1 MIDAR
6 IRKSLPGGDDS
17 HPFTLDLHI
26 ATNAGI
32 TVLFGPSG
40 AGKSLTLDSIAGFV
54 TPTEGRILVDD
65 VLLFD
70 AAARVNVP
78 PRSRHCG
85 YVFQNSALF
94 PHMTLR
100 ENLVFAAERLP
111 RLERRR
117 KVGDMLD
124 QFHLAG
130 VAGRKPAELSGG
142 QRQRCA
148 IARALLAQ
156 PRLLLLDEPS
166 SGLDAALREE
176 LYDLLAEVHSSFR
189 MPILLVTHDLDEALE
204 LGEQMYV
211 LNGGRV
217 LQTGAP
223 TAILDQPASDE
234 VARLLGR
241 FNILDAEILTM
252 DPSANRSRLR
262 CTLPNA
268 PSFEIDG
275 PYFPGH
281 LLGAHL
287 RLGVRSEALR
297 VSSYAS
303 AGVPMKLARFSRRTR
318 VARFEFDGGLVVEMP
333 ERGLEPLP
341 HNGEWVVQFPP
352 DALRLLK

>member
-6 IRKSLPGGDDS
+6 IRKNLEGGDDS
-17 HPFTLDLHI
+17 HPFSLDLHI
-26 ATNAGI
+26 STNAGV

-40 AGKSLTLDSIAGFV
+40 AGKSLTLDAIAGFV
-54 TPTEGRILVDD
+54 KPDEGRILVDD

-70 AAARVNVP
+70 AAAGVNLP

-85 YVFQNSALF
+85 YVFQSSALF

-100 ENLVFAAERLP
+100 QNLAFAAERLP

-124 QFHLAG
+124 QFHLTE

-176 LYDLLAEVHSSFR
+176 LYDVLADVHKTFR

-204 LGEQMYV
+204 LGEEMFV
-211 LNGGRV
+211 LNGGRL
-217 LQTGAP
+217 LQSGAP
-223 TAILDQPASDE
+223 SAVLDQPAGDD

-241 FNILDAEILTM
+241 FNILDAEILSM
-252 DPSANRSRLR
+252 DPGAKRSRLR
-262 CTLPNA
+262 CTVPDA
-268 PSFEIDG
+268 PQFEIEG

-281 LLGAHL
+281 MLGAHL
-287 RLGVRSEALR
+287 RLGIRSEALR
-297 VSSYAS
+297 VSSFAG
-303 AGVPMKLARFSRRTR
+303 AGVPMKLARFSRRTS
-318 VARFEFDGGLVVEMP
+318 VARFEFTGGIVAEMP
-333 ERGLEPLP
+333 ERSLDPPP